1 MRFLLLQAVPLS
13 QANLAALTA
22 GCSFLRTDQDLN
34 PIGRAAYLPCALSY
48 HSLPSPSFLFRQK
61 IDPRT
66 LREGLKERA
75 FLEEIAKLIDD
86 DAVIITYGAGYLQIL
101 EAMGLRNFTDPDLL
115 SKASC
120 VLDLKEALKVHT
132 LLNGPSVK
140 LGQSLLENAR
150 ALGLPVD
157 QSLEPWQQK
166 LQALRELYLY
176 LKSRDGPML
185 SFLQRPLSSK
195 LKLVREVLAS
205 GGPLTLIEN
214 GQVCLFKAVSLN
226 GTTVKGFGIDAD
238 LKLTERLVPL
248 TRGLC
253 LAPLGILNEQRQ
265 RALGLDV
272 PSMKDKL
279 LKFAAE
285 HPGYVFKKQTLTEQF
300 FSQLDERSRAFY
312 QECKETDPRAL
323 SYAPLSVQKKLAHT
337 LLLFRAANHFGTL
350 IDEEQQYY
358 YKMCSQILRKKA
370 EVYVKE
376 LDYLAQNLDEK
387 DKEGPAL
394 LNKIAAFIENL

>member
-1 MRFLLLQAVPLS
+1 MRFLLLQAVPLGRV
-13 QANLAALTA
+13 NLAALTA

-34 PIGRAAYLPCALSY
+34 PIGTASCLPCALPY

-75 FLEEIAKLIDD
+75 FLSEIAKLIDED
-86 DAVIITYGAGYLQIL
+86 VVILTYGAGYLQIL
-101 EAMGLRNFTDPDLL
+101 EAMALRNFTDPDLL
-115 SKASC
+115 SKAAC
-120 VLDLKEALKVHT
+120 VLDLKEALKVHA
-132 LLNGPSVK
+132 LLNCPSLK
-140 LGQSLLENAR
+140 LGQSLLDNAKV
-150 ALGLPVD
+150 LGLYLD
-157 QSLEPWQQK
+157 QSLDSNGQK

-176 LKSRDGPML
+176 LKTRDGSLL

-195 LKLVREVLAS
+195 LKLVQEVLSS
-205 GGPLTLIEN
+205 GGPLTLIED
-214 GQVCLFKAVSLN
+214 GKVGLFKAACLQGSA
-226 GTTVKGFGIDAD
+226 VKGFGIDED
-238 LKLTERLVPL
+238 LKLKECLVPL

-253 LAPLGILNEQRQ
+253 LAPMGILNEQRQ
-265 RALGLDV
+265 RALRLNV
-272 PSMKDKL
+272 PLMKDKL
-279 LKFAAE
+279 LKFACE
-285 HPGYVFKKQTLTEQF
+285 HKDYVFKQQTLTEQF
-300 FSQLDERSRAFY
+300 FAMLDDRSRAFY
-312 QECKETDPRAL
+312 QECTQTDPRAL

-370 EVYVKE
+370 EIYVKE

-387 DKEGPAL
+387 DQDGLAL